1 MPLRL
6 LLMLALCGLLV
17 QPAQAE
23 PVDSLAVE
31 AEPVDSYFLSVSD
44 TRLAC
49 TWPIRWRVPSG

>member
-6 LLMLALCGLLV
+6 LLMLALCGLMV

-31 AEPVDSYFLSVSD
+31 AEPVDSPAQAEPVLPK
-44 TRLAC
+44 R
-49 TWPIRWRVPSG
+49 